1 MIVRAIVLRTIVL
14 AALALAARLLP
25 GAGSDLAAYGFL
37 GVLPGWALVDLLG
50 PRGTPLGR
58 AGAALAAGPLV
69 SAVIAAGLIATGSPL
84 GHAAREVVQG
94 MAFVFLIAPVIGAR
108 VHRTPEPGEAAPRA
122 VWALAIGL
130 AIAVAL
136 PPLLNPFIP
145 LRGDSWTHGAITIS
159 ALEKGLPPEDPRF
172 AGIALN
178 YVWFYNLFTAL
189 LCGLT
194 GREPFGFMVI
204 TNVATAFAT
213 VALVAAS
220 AQRLWPGRH
229 ASTGAAALVVFGLN
243 AGMWMLWPVHLGRAL
258 VGEVRGS
265 LAVSQAL
272 TGLEIGWAR
281 VIYNLGA
288 PFAHMVS
295 FLDKLLVGSPLA
307 YAWLLMILHL
317 WALLGWT
324 THGRR
329 ADLLW
334 MAIAAA
340 GMMLFHGVVAL
351 SVIPVWIGT
360 LAVAIVLRA
369 RLGWLPPAGRL
380 AGALAA
386 TLAGALAA
394 TPYMI
399 SVASGW
405 APEKTGVRHQYLSP
419 DPLMIWTLLTAC
431 LFAFWFARRGVADAW
446 RGRLPGVTL
455 VAGYALAMLI
465 FACIVRLPENN
476 QVKFV
481 FQTFVPLLLLAA
493 PAFAAWVGRFASRR
507 PGLAV
512 AILGLVFVAPFA
524 LTLHGYAADP
534 GRRVDPYMIEPP
546 GERALN
552 RWIRERTPA
561 NAIVVDRGFRDLVS
575 VRGRRALYLG
585 TDKGPQWA
593 AFPLDQ
599 VLERRRVAAD
609 LYGPAPDLDAD
620 APALGRFGRPVLV
633 VFRPEDDAGTAGAWA
648 ALRADS
654 GRFEAV
660 YDSAGYRVMRLR
672 AGRAS

>member
-1 MIVRAIVLRTIVL
+1 VILRAIVLRTIVL
-14 AALALAARLLP
+14 AVLALAARLLP
-25 GAGSDLAAYGFL
+25 GAGGELAAYGFL

-50 PRGTPLGR
+50 PRGTPLAR

-69 SAVIAAGLIATGSPL
+69 SAALAAGLMATGSPL
-84 GHAAREVVQG
+84 GHAAREAVQAT
-94 MAFVFLIAPVIGAR
+94 AFVFLIAPVFGAR
-108 VHRTPEPGEAAPRA
+108 LHREPEVSAPMPRA

-130 AIAVAL
+130 AVAVAL

-159 ALEKGLPPEDPRF
+159 AIEKGLPPEDPRF
-172 AGIALN
+172 AGLALN

-194 GREPFGFMVI
+194 GRDPFGFMVVM
-204 TNVATAFAT
+204 NVATAFAT
-213 VALVAAS
+213 VALVAAI
-220 AQRLWPGRH
+220 ARRLWRESH
-229 ASTGAAALVVFGLN
+229 AATGAAALVVFGLN
-243 AGMWMLWPVHLGRAL
+243 AGMWMLWPAHLGRAL
-258 VGEVRGS
+258 VGEVRGG

-272 TGLEIGWAR
+272 TGLEIGHAR
-281 VIYNLGA
+281 VIYNLAA
-288 PFAHMVS
+288 PYAHMVS

-329 ADLLW
+329 ADLAW
-334 MAIAAA
+334 MAVAAA

-360 LAVAIVLRA
+360 LAVAIPLRA
-369 RLGWLPPAGRL
+369 RLGWLPSAGRL

-386 TLAGALAA
+386 TLAGAFAA
-394 TPYMI
+394 TPYLI

-405 APEKTGVRHQYLSP
+405 AHEKTGVRHQYIAP
-419 DPLMIWTLLTAC
+419 DPVMIWTLVTAC
-431 LFAFWFARRGVADAW
+431 LFALWFARRGVADAW
-446 RGRLPGVTL
+446 RERLPGATL
-455 VAGYALAMLI
+455 VGGYALAMVI
-465 FACIVRLPENN
+465 FACVVRLPENN
-476 QVKFV
+476 QTKFV
-481 FQTFVPLLLLAA
+481 FQSFVPLVLLAA
-493 PAFAAWVGRFASRR
+493 PAFAGRVERFLARR
-507 PGLAV
+507 PGFAAAL
-512 AILGLVFVAPFA
+512 LGLVFVAPFA

-534 GRRVDPYMIEPP
+534 GRRSDPYMVEPA

-561 NAIVVDRGFRDLVS
+561 NAIVVDRSFRDLAS

-599 VLERRRVAAD
+599 VIERRRVTAD
-609 LYGPAPDLDAD
+609 LYGPAPDLAAD
-620 APALGRFGRPVLV
+620 ARALARFGRPVLV
-633 VFRPEDDAGTAGAWA
+633 VFRPEDDRETGAAWA
-648 ALRADS
+648 AVRADTS
-654 GRFEAV
+654 RFATV
-660 YDSAGYRVMRLR
+660 YDAAGYRVARLR
-672 AGRAS
+672 AGSRS